1 MTLDKSIQILNNFL
15 SSDELSEQLSDALKN
30 VLDTCTKLLAV
41 GKIMPEKMEYDGAT
55 RNWMRTDD
63 YIAGFN
69 EALDLCLTAI
79 SARLPSLKEIENL
92 NVEVHCPKCGN
103 GKYFIGITEAT
114 AIHALLLK
122 SLNDGEKK

>member
-1 MTLDKSIQILNNFL
+1 MESKLVSEEDWARLQILK
-15 SSDELSEQLSDALKN
+15 SVEKA
-30 VLDTCTKLLAV
+30 
-41 GKIMPEKMEYDGAT
+41 MPEKMEYDGAT